1 MHRTKFLAC
10 VVLAFAEWVQAQ
22 GPVASLVGYWEG
34 TLDIGAGKLRLAL
47 QATKA
52 DDGLYLGEL
61 VSVDQGNAE
70 IPIGKA
76 AVDGRSVTLEFPLV
90 SGTFKGELSID
101 GSQLTGTWSQGAPL
115 PLTFKRTGKGA
126 AAEPPKQVE
135 AHAPSPFGAPVDVVV
150 PAQPIPFR
158 GAGGQS
164 HLIYE
169 LHITNFSPVE
179 QNLTRIE
186 VLGRTCWPWPTP

>member
-34 TLDIGAGKLRLAL
+34 TLDTGAGKLRLAL
-47 QATKA
+47 HATKA
-52 DDGLYLGEL
+52 GDGLYLGEL

-90 SGTFKGELSID
+90 SGTFKGVEHV
-101 GSQLTGTWSQGAPL
+101 W
-115 PLTFKRTGKGA
+115 FA
-126 AAEPPKQVE
+126 AN
-135 AHAPSPFGAPVDVVV
+135 GNVV
-150 PAQPIPFR
+150 
-158 GAGGQS
+158 AGGASATDLQA
-164 HLIYE
+164 
-169 LHITNFSPVE
+169 NW
-179 QNLTRIE
+179 QR
-186 VLGRTCWPWPTP
+186 GGG